1 MIKQDETLKRCLSD
15 EVLRVLLGD
24 SAGVKLVSLSRG
36 AAGASPTSAKYAAAK
51 ASLAS
56 LSTRSARELPAALKP
71 MIALPEG
78 IAESMLMC
86 VVYKRLQQYER
97 LSSLESKLGFNR
109 PPRAD
114 QARTLMSMIA
124 AAAAAALPVL

>member
-1 MIKQDETLKRCLSD
+1 MIKDETLKRCLSD

-24 SAGVKLVSLSRG
+24 SAGVELVNLSRG

-56 LSTRSARELPAALKP
+56 LSTRSARELPAALQP
-71 MIALPEG
+71 MITLPEG

-97 LSSLESKLGFNR
+97 LSTLESKLR
-109 PPRAD
+109 VQPTPC
-114 QARTLMSMIA
+114 
-124 AAAAAALPVL
+124 